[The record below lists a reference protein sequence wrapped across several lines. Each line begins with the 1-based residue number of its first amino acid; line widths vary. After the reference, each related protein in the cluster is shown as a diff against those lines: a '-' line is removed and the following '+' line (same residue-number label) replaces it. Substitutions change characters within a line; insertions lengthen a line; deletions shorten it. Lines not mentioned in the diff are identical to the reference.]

1 VLLGRSFVGWDWDD
15 TCAFRGTDRLLPH
28 VELLMGRLASQ
39 YHLGNVVIT
48 NRTQCPSVESDSIHH
63 IIWRKTKEEAESNP
77 YRWKMGKLRELWRRG
92 DGPLIL
98 YIDNDYEFITAVR
111 KQGDNLPIVTCEK
124 YQLEKI
130 VSWISYFKSKRL
142 KALSVVE

>member
-1 VLLGRSFVGWDWDD
+1 MLLGKSFVGWDWDD
-15 TCAFRGTDRLLPH
+15 TCAFRGTDRLLPRVGH
-28 VELLMGRLASQ
+28 LMDQLATQ

-48 NRTQCPSVESDSIHH
+48 NRTQSLSVVTPFIHH
-63 IIWRKTKEEAESNP
+63 VIWRKTKEEAETNP

-92 DGPLIL
+92 TGPLLL
-98 YIDNDYEFITAVR
+98 YIDNDYEFVKAVR
-111 KQGDNLPIVTCEK
+111 KQGDNFPIVTCEK

-130 VSWISYFKSKRL
+130 VSWIGYFKTKRL